1 MAGSQTLLSYTFT
14 VFQYE
19 GRAEVGMLQGSGKC
33 KSIDIIE
40 SGSMSC
46 AACPTS
52 ILVTGGVYGC
62 TSLEEPAI
70 ANGPD
75 HCWDSPGNESPTL
88 DSIKHWLADRIVLDP
103 RRKRFYEGHALHT
116 RNALCTHET
125 PSARHSWHHPSK
137 CGAVTTSL
145 RSMCRRISRA
155 ADAAS

>member
-52 ILVTGGVYGC
+52 IPVTGGVYAC

-75 HCWDSPGNESPTL
+75 HC
-88 DSIKHWLADRIVLDP
+88 
-103 RRKRFYEGHALHT
+103 
-116 RNALCTHET
+116 
-125 PSARHSWHHPSK
+125 
-137 CGAVTTSL
+137 
-145 RSMCRRISRA
+145 
-155 ADAAS
+155 